1 MKKSNHI
8 LDNKMTYIEHI
19 SLIDENIWSLSKDV
33 KISII
38 DDLKKMKTNISK
50 KTPKIKY
57 AIY

>member
-38 DDLKKMKTNISK
+38 DDLKK
-50 KTPKIKY
+50 
-57 AIY
+57 